1 MEQSIEKVKQIM
13 KTAIDRQASD
23 IFIVAGRALTCKIN
37 GEMVTIGEERMMPD
51 ETSEVIRG
59 IYELAGQRSME
70 RLLETGDDD
79 FSFSLPGLSRFRV
92 STYKQRGS
100 LAAVIRVIAFQLPD
114 PTELG
119 IPDSIIRL
127 ADFNNGLV
135 LLTG

>member
-59 IYELAGQRSME
+59 IYELAGQRSMD

-79 FSFSLPGLSRFRV
+79 FSFSLSGLSRFRV
-92 STYKQRGS
+92 STY
-100 LAAVIRVIAFQLPD
+100 
-114 PTELG
+114 
-119 IPDSIIRL
+119 
-127 ADFNNGLV
+127 
-135 LLTG
+135 